1 MQSAALSEIVERQ
14 LSGAELGNSKDR
26 NRCKADNGRREADG
40 GNESIA
46 ARDVDQEYDHV
57 VSYR

>member
-26 NRCKADNGRREADG
+26 SRCSPVIGPFER
-40 GNESIA
+40 
-46 ARDVDQEYDHV
+46 
-57 VSYR
+57 